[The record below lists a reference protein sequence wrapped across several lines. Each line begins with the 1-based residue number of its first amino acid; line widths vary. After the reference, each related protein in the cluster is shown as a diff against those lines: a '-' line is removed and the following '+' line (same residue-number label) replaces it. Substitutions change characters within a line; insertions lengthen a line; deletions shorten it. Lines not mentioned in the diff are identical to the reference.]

1 MIDLYTAMKL
11 TNLLQSNEI
20 VCLRRKGQ
28 TSRSEYKF
36 LSVNCIKN
44 KYDMRKTKVIE
55 IYPYF
60 FCGEYNGLLFTIKDD
75 NK

>member
-44 KYDMRKTKVIE
+44 KYEENQSDRNMPI
-55 IYPYF
+55 
-60 FCGEYNGLLFTIKDD
+60 LFLRRI
-75 NK
+75 